1 MGLANNYTDWGSGAD
16 PARLA
21 LLAAGLV
28 LEQRLCLL
36 AGLVWVAHI
45 GLDRMLGYGLKYASA
60 FSHTH
65 LGRIGR

>member
-1 MGLANNYTDWGSGAD
+1 MRTITQIAGSGAD
-16 PARLA
+16 PAPLA

-28 LEQRLCLL
+28 LEHRLCLL
-36 AGLVWVAHI
+36 AGLAWVAHI

-60 FSHTH
+60 FGHTH